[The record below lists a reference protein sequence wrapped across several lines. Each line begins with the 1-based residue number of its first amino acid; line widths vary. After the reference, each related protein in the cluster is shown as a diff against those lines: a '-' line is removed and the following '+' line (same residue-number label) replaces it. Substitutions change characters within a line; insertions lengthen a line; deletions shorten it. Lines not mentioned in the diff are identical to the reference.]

1 MDRLLH
7 TTLFL
12 ELDAKQRTTLM
23 TTLHTGDCA
32 QGTLQVTYYV
42 YQHRP
47 GLQAKASGV
56 I

>member
-1 MDRLLH
+1 MSSEPAQPRADREQGGPHRGLC
-7 TTLFL
+7 
-12 ELDAKQRTTLM
+12 K
-23 TTLHTGDCA
+23 
-32 QGTLQVTYYV
+32 GTLQVTYYV